1 MEQQIGVIIVAGGG
15 GTRMGGSRPKQFMM
29 LGGLPVLAHTI
40 NNFAGALPGAEIVV
54 VLPAEHADFW
64 KDFAARFDIAAH
76 TVTTGGDERF
86 HSVKNGLKALKRD
99 PELIAV
105 QDGVRPLA
113 SHGMIRRAVAAAAEH
128 GTAIPVVEAVDSYR
142 ETDGTASRIA
152 DRRRLRI
159 VQTPQVFRAD
169 ILRRAYEAEYR
180 PEFTDDAS
188 VVEQAG
194 EAVFLCEGERTNL
207 KITTPKI
214 WSSPRRCWPGAK
226 RQRRIRMEKTY
237 KYRFSRRAIY
247 WTLVYLVVFVL
258 LGWLL
263 YHLYEG
269 GYLSAWFTSFIVA
282 LIALMSL
289 SIPRRIVV
297 TDEKVEVR
305 CLLDITEIRRDEIA
319 SVRRVD
325 PRRMKWFFP
334 VFGGCGFFGYYGH
347 FLDLRRFER
356 VKLYASEWKNFVE
369 ITDIYEDRLYVSC
382 SDADRLV
389 EELMPPGGNR
399 PAEDD
404 EEEEQAQ

>member
-76 TVTTGGDERF
+76 TVTTGG
-86 HSVKNGLKALKRD
+86 
-99 PELIAV
+99 
-105 QDGVRPLA
+105 PLA

-169 ILRRAYEAEYR
+169 LLRRAYEAEYR

-207 KITTPKI
+207 KITTPEDMVI
-214 WSSPRRCWPGAK
+214 AEALLAGR
-226 RQRRIRMEKTY
+226 EKT
-237 KYRFSRRAIY
+237 
-247 WTLVYLVVFVL
+247 
-258 LGWLL
+258 
-263 YHLYEG
+263 EE
-269 GYLSAWFTSFIVA
+269 SADGEN
-282 LIALMSL
+282 L
-289 SIPRRIVV
+289 
-297 TDEKVEVR
+297 
-305 CLLDITEIRRDEIA
+305 
-319 SVRRVD
+319 
-325 PRRMKWFFP
+325 
-334 VFGGCGFFGYYGH
+334 
-347 FLDLRRFER
+347 
-356 VKLYASEWKNFVE
+356 
-369 ITDIYEDRLYVSC
+369 
-382 SDADRLV
+382 
-389 EELMPPGGNR
+389 
-399 PAEDD
+399 
-404 EEEEQAQ
+404 